1 MVLYVKSMALPEKW
15 DKENEEKEGIGKTIL
30 DFDLSK
36 RIDDDL
42 ENSGWNLGNRSQICM
57 C

>member
-1 MVLYVKSMALPEKW
+1 MALLEKW

-30 DFDLSK
+30 DFDL

-42 ENSGWNLGNRSQICM
+42 ENSGWNLGDRSQICM

>member
-1 MVLYVKSMALPEKW
+1 MALPEKW

-36 RIDDDL
+36 RTDDDL
-42 ENSGWNLGNRSQICM
+42 ENSGWNLGDRSQICI

>member
-1 MVLYVKSMALPEKW
+1 MVLYVKSMALPVKW

-42 ENSGWNLGNRSQICM
+42 ENSGWNLGKRSQICM